1 MAPAGGPDLQDVTVL
16 YVEDNDDLRLSI
28 AMLMEQPGRALTA
41 CANGEEALA
50 LCAANEYDIVITDV
64 SLPGISGTDLAKQLL
79 AKQPDRWV
87 VLCSGYEFGEWVR
100 QFGPHVRALRKPF
113 EPEELEQLMDE
124 ISAAVRSRG

>member
-1 MAPAGGPDLQDVTVL
+1 MASAGGPDLQDVTVL

-28 AMLMEQPGRALTA
+28 SMLMEQPGRTLTA

-50 LCAANEYDIVITDV
+50 LCAANAYDIVITDV

-79 AKQPDRWV
+79 AKQPERWV

-100 QFGPHVRALRKPF
+100 QFGPNVRALRKPF
-113 EPEELEQLMDE
+113 EPEELEALMDE
-124 ISAAVRSRG
+124 ISAAVRTRG